1 MDVLLIMA
9 ALTLLIMLVAF
20 MALTHED
27 RALLREQEDAPA
39 PLRGLQAGD

>member
-1 MDVLLIMA
+1 MNLLLFMA
-9 ALTLLIMLVAF
+9 ALTILVMLIAF

-27 RALLREQEDAPA
+27 RALMREQEDL